1 MNYITLFFVAIIIK
15 IEYYYDLLYSIY
27 IIIMSNNEIII
38 QMHIKNKRVAY
49 LNISHNN
56 IINRIWYYL
65 YKLDQIMLK
74 DDVNDKAREIL
85 EEPVN
90 DNNYLEY

>member
-1 MNYITLFFVAIIIK
+1 
-15 IEYYYDLLYSIY
+15 
-27 IIIMSNNEIII
+27 MSNNEIII

-74 DDVNDKAREIL
+74 DNVSDKAREIL

-90 DNNYLEY
+90 GNNYLEYIKYNLSNPVNGKWKNTRFSYWFCNLCN